1 MNKQFCMERSF
12 VLRVLTLIMQAMI
25 IHLIHVHVPTLL
37 GLVSNRSERV
47 NKKITVH

>member
-12 VLRVLTLIMQAMI
+12 LLRVLTIIMQAII

-37 GLVSNRSERV
+37 GLEV
-47 NKKITVH
+47 KGLTKFIDTL

>member
-12 VLRVLTLIMQAMI
+12 LLRVIMQAII

-37 GLVSNRSERV
+37 GLEVKGL
-47 NKKITVH
+47 KKFIDTL